1 MIGQVVSHYRVIE
14 QIGAGGMG
22 VVYRAEDTRLGRL
35 LVLKFLPAALS
46 RDPMAL
52 ERFEREAKAAS
63 SMNHPGICTVY
74 DIGEFEGQQYI
85 AMEYLDGQPLDRF
98 IGRKPLPLSVMLDLG
113 VQITDAIELAHS
125 QGILHRDIKPAN
137 IFITRRGHAKVL
149 DFGLAKLA
157 GDRSNVAGLD
167 ATAQTVGAQLL
178 TTVGMAVGTVAY
190 MSPEQARGED
200 LDTRTDLFSLGVVL
214 HEMATGRQAF
224 SGPTAAVVFD
234 AILNRTPP
242 PIVSVNPEVP
252 LELERIIDKAIEKDR
267 MLRYQHA
274 ADLKSD
280 LARLKRDRESGRVSI
295 GGLSESRSGVRPAA
309 TDSGSTPEV
318 VAAAPPSSE
327 AVPAAAS
334 SAAAISA
341 PVTLPAPQPV
351 PAQTKAKKANAAI
364 P

>member
-1 MIGQVVSHYRVIE
+1 
-14 QIGAGGMG
+14 
-22 VVYRAEDTRLGRL
+22 
-35 LVLKFLPAALS
+35 
-46 RDPMAL
+46 
-52 ERFEREAKAAS
+52 
-63 SMNHPGICTVY
+63 
-74 DIGEFEGQQYI
+74 
-85 AMEYLDGQPLDRF
+85 
-98 IGRKPLPLSVMLDLG
+98 MLDLG

-157 GDRSNVAGLD
+157 ADGSAAPVLD

-252 LELERIIDKAIEKDR
+252 LELERIVDKAIEKDR

-309 TDSGSTPEV
+309 NAGSGSTPEV
-318 VAAAPPSSE
+318 VAAES
-327 AVPAAAS
+327 AAAS
-334 SAAAISA
+334 SAAPSPRLWPRQRRSRFRHRRRRRSRTRPRSRPQSWACWPSA
-341 PVTLPAPQPV
+341 VRRWAMC
-351 PAQTKAKKANAAI
+351 
-364 P
+364 